1 MVQNSVGLTTY
12 YEYRAA
18 ALNKNNKGPAK
29 AGQVLERLRR
39 GFSEFAP
46 WPRANSVLASCLD
59 TAKFEYSSCL
69 GSCLIFSVSDLEL
82 LNFSII

>member
-1 MVQNSVGLTTY
+1 MSDLIMPQLCRTLLRT
-12 YEYRAA
+12 
-18 ALNKNNKGPAK
+18 AK

-46 WPRANSVLASCLD
+46 RPRANSVLASCLD

-69 GSCLIFSVSDLEL
+69 GSCLILSVSDLEL
-82 LNFSII
+82 LNSSII